1 MSGWTPKRFWKAVTV
16 EPAEGGFGIRLD
28 GRAVKTPSKAP
39 LVVPTEAMAREI
51 AAEWQAQDGVVKP
64 ETMPWTRA
72 ANSAIDKVTP
82 QFDEVAGMLAAYG
95 ASDLLCYRA
104 AHPPALAESQAAA
117 WDPVLAWA
125 AGWLPEP
132 MVVTAGVMHVAQ
144 PPGSL
149 ACLEARV
156 RGLTP
161 FQLTGLHDLVALP
174 GSLLLALAVVDG
186 MISAQEAWTRARVD
200 EAWQIE
206 EWGADEEAAEAEAA
220 RRAAFLLAAR
230 FYALSG

>member
-1 MSGWTPKRFWKAVTV
+1 MNGWAPKRFWKEVTV
-16 EPAEGGFGIRLD
+16 EPAGGGFGVRLD
-28 GRAVKTPSKAP
+28 GRVVKTPSKAP
-39 LVVPTEAMAREI
+39 LTVPTEAMAREI

-104 AHPPALAESQAAA
+104 AHPEALAERQAAA

-132 MVVTAGVMHVAQ
+132 MVVTAGVMHVTQ
-144 PPGSL
+144 PPESL
-149 ACLEARV
+149 VRLEDRV

-174 GSLLLALAVVDG
+174 GSLLLALAVIDG
-186 MISAQEAWTRARVD
+186 AVSAEEAWTRARVD
-200 EAWQIE
+200 EAWQAE
-206 EWGADEEAAEAEAA
+206 EWGADEEAAEAEAS
-220 RRAAFLLAAR
+220 RRAGFLLAAR
-230 FYALSG
+230 FYALSR